1 MSAAYD
7 KYTVTQYSVSSIL
20 GYIEAGDI
28 AIPEIQRP
36 FVWKGRQVRDL
47 VDSLYNGYPTGY
59 LIIWQNPD
67 VKLKDGRDAVGKKV
81 LIDGQQRI
89 TALMTAI
96 AGHKI
101 LTEDYEE
108 KTIRIAFNPLAKDD
122 EDRFAVTTP
131 AHENSSFW
139 IPDIS
144 AVFKPD
150 FDSYEFVDTYAEK
163 NPGVSKKDVNQK
175 ITQLLNIK
183 SCQIGA
189 ILLVPQLDISE
200 VTEIFVRINSQG
212 KRLNEADF
220 AMSKIAADE
229 KYGGNT
235 LRKAIDYFCHLA
247 VEPGFYGQLASGD
260 KEFMET
266 DYAAKLRWLKDDHED
281 IYDPDYNDMLRVSFM
296 HMFGRGKLGDLVSL
310 LSGRNFIDRTFE
322 EGIAE
327 DSFTKLT
334 AGVKNFMNQYNFE
347 QFVLAIKSAGF
358 ISSKLL
364 NSQMTLDFAY
374 TLFLLLQ
381 QSNEIPKIEIKRYIQ
396 KWFVLSTLTSRYIG
410 SPESQMDRDLR
421 GIAVKGFKAFLEE
434 NENALLSDAFWKVGL
449 VKNLETSSISS
460 PFLNTYLAAQV
471 FFGDRSL
478 LSNSSK
484 VADLITVAGDIHH
497 IFPKEYLK
505 QSGVTDKSRYN
516 QVANYAFLDTGV
528 NISIGKKAP
537 HEYFAAA
544 LAQCETGG
552 IEVGTI
558 TVTEDFWANLKTNCI
573 PNGIVQMSAE
583 DYPMFLQKRRTMMA
597 AKIRDYYYSL

>member
-1 MSAAYD
+1 MSASYD
-7 KYTVTQYSVSSIL
+7 KYTVTQYSVSSVL

-67 VKLKDGRDAVGKKV
+67 VKLKDGRSAVGKKV

-108 KTIRIAFNPLAKDD
+108 KTIRIAFNPIAKDD
-122 EDRFAVTTP
+122 EERFAVSTP

-139 IPDIS
+139 ISDIS
-144 AVFKPD
+144 EVFKPTFSTRKFINQYLED
-150 FDSYEFVDTYAEK
+150 NPEADEDKVDHAI
-163 NPGVSKKDVNQK
+163 S
-175 ITQLLNIK
+175 QLLGIK

-247 VEPGFYGQLASGD
+247 VDPAFYGALASGD
-260 KEFMET
+260 KEFMAT
-266 DYAAKLRWLKDDHED
+266 DYAAKLRWLKDDRED
-281 IYDPDYNDMLRVSFM
+281 IYDPEYNDMLRVSFM

-310 LSGRNFIDRTFE
+310 LSGRDFIDRTYRE
-322 EGIAE
+322 DIAE
-327 DSFTKLT
+327 DSFAKLT
-334 AGVKNFMNQYNFE
+334 EGVKNFMNQYNFE

-358 ISSKLL
+358 ITSKLL

-381 QSNEIPKIEIKRYIQ
+381 KSGEVPKIEIKRYIQ

-421 GIAVKGFKAFLEE
+421 SIAAKGFKAFLEE
-434 NENALLSDAFWKVGL
+434 TEKAQLSDAFWNVGL
-449 VKNLETSSISS
+449 VQNLETSAISS
-460 PFLNTYLAAQV
+460 PFLNIYLAAQV

-484 VADLITVAGDIHH
+484 VTDLITVAGDVHH
-497 IFPKEYLK
+497 IFPKEFLK
-505 QSGVTDKSRYN
+505 DSGITEKTKYN

-528 NISIGKKAP
+528 NISIGKRAP
-537 HEYFAAA
+537 NDYFAAA
-544 LAQCETGG
+544 LAQCHTGS

-558 TVTEDFWANLKTNCI
+558 TNEDEFWANLDANCI
-573 PNGIVQMSAE
+573 PRTVVSMTAD
-583 DYPMFLQKRRTMMA
+583 DYPDFLMQRRMTMA
-597 AKIRDYYYSL
+597 AKIRDYYNSL